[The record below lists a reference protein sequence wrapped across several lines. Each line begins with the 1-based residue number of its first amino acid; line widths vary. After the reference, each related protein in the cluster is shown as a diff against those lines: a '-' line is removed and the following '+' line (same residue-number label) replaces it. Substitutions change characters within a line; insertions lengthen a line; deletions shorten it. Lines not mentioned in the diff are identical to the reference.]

1 MTVRIL
7 TRTVT
12 IVTVSI
18 KVLAPIFIR
27 SSGPLSLIID
37 WETVGVYAVLRR
49 SPLDWVGGV
58 LTSGIEI
65 GIVASLRRVMPSSS
79 SLMTLLLVLRVEH
92 LSWSRSRIVT
102 SSSSSSSS
110 GPDIALLQDKLIGVS
125 LLLLNLLV
133 GELIN
138 TLFATSIQIIK
149 LIDVLCNFRPSQ
161 SQLLLLAGRSII
173 IFVFKLSG
181 SVIIISVIE
190 VM

>member
-65 GIVASLRRVMPSSS
+65 GIVTSLRRMMPSSS
-79 SLMTLLLVLRVEH
+79 SLMALLLVLRVEH

-102 SSSSSSSS
+102 SSSSSSS

>member
-1 MTVRIL
+1 M
-7 TRTVT
+7 
-12 IVTVSI
+12 
-18 KVLAPIFIR
+18 
-27 SSGPLSLIID
+27 
-37 WETVGVYAVLRR
+37 LRR

-79 SLMTLLLVLRVEH
+79 SLMALLLVLRVEH

-102 SSSSSSSS
+102 SSSSSS

-149 LIDVLCNFRPSQ
+149 LIDVLCNFRPS
-161 SQLLLLAGRSII
+161 
-173 IFVFKLSG
+173 
-181 SVIIISVIE
+181 
-190 VM
+190 